1 MRKVKKL
8 ELVCRNR
15 KDEDA
20 NELKDQNVH
29 WENRTIYFS
38 TAVALGSKE
47 YTVIRESVKQGKVRP
62 W

>member
-8 ELVCRNR
+8 EVVCRNR

-47 YTVIRESVKQGKVRP
+47 
-62 W
+62 